1 MTLSRGSPEGKETV
15 LISAAGKVRLNRH
28 AFALLELCD
37 GSRSRDQVVVDA
49 MVRSVG
55 ATRVD
60 VLAFLEAAKSR
71 GWIND
76 SD

>member
-1 MTLSRGSPEGKETV
+1 MTLSRDSPAGKEIL
-15 LISAAGKVRLNRH
+15 LISAAGKVRLNRP

-55 ATRVD
+55 ATRID

-71 GWIND
+71 GWIKE